1 MFRIDFI
8 FSYWIFAWYL
18 LYMARI
24 TIYSPKL
31 VLIISVVEGLFSYML
46 LKTANTETRIYM
58 IIIACCIK
66 IFPLITLWR
75 EPIRQKD
82 ILAMI
87 LLFIIYNVWL
97 GIHGDTMLRVYKKIQ
112 VLLDNNTD
120 QLPFMYVLSRLSGR
134 S

>member
-18 LYMARI
+18 LYMSRI

-31 VLIISVVEGLFSYML
+31 AFIIAAVEALFSFML
-46 LKTANTETRIYM
+46 LKTANTMTMIYM

-66 IFPLITLWR
+66 IFPLISLWR
-75 EPIRQKD
+75 EPIRQRD
-82 ILAMI
+82 IWALI
-87 LLFIIYNVWL
+87 SLFIIYNVWL
-97 GIHGDTMLRVYKKIQ
+97 GIHGETMLRVYKKIQ

-120 QLPFMYVLSRLSGR
+120 QLPFMNVLSRLSGR